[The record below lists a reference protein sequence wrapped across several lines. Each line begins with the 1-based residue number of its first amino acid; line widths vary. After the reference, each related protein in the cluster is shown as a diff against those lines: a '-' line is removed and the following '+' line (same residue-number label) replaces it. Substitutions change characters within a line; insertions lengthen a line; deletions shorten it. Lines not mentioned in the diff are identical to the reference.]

1 MKLPGSGRGLRAL
14 AGLAILFVAAPY
26 VLRVA
31 KQGARADE
39 PRYFAIKGAKVV
51 PVSGP
56 AIEGATV
63 VIAKGL
69 IAAVGKDAAIPPEAW
84 VIEGKDL
91 TVYPGLVDAM
101 SDIGLAVPEASAQA
115 GAGRARAGGPV
126 TPEMLSKGPQDRP
139 ASTPWEDA
147 ADALK
152 ADDKKIETW
161 RSGGFTTALAAPK
174 TGLFPGQGA
183 VIDLAGARPGD
194 LVVKPH
200 ATVQVTLNP
209 AGGFFGFPGS
219 LMGAI
224 SYIEQVYLDE
234 RQDAEA
240 QRIYGGSARGNERP
254 EYDRVLRALEA
265 AQQAGEPVLIP
276 ANTAPQILR
285 GLWLADRI
293 HAQPFLYGVQQG
305 YAPGV
310 PDALAAKKSVALV
323 NAKWPEKE
331 KDADPEAEEPL
342 RTLRFRDRAPGT
354 PAALEKA
361 GVTFAFYDGGLAGP
375 KDMLKNVKK
384 AIDAG
389 LAADAALRAL
399 TLSAAEIYGVSDRLG
414 SIETGKIANLVVTD
428 GDLFNEKTKI
438 KFVFVDGRKFEIRE
452 AEKPKEAPKGDLT
465 GKWSITIS
473 SEQGPMQATAELTM
487 APGGSVTGTVTH
499 PFGSSTVKTGSLSGN
514 TFSITIAVDAGE
526 GANDYTFSGTLEGD
540 TIKGSINGPDFS
552 AEFTGTRPGGG
563 SRERSG
569 ESRSQGDD
577 HE

>member
-1 MKLPGSGRGLRAL
+1 MKRKREGRS
-14 AGLAILFVAAPY
+14 
-26 VLRVA
+26 LRVWLA
-31 KQGARADE
+31 SGLLLGGVLSGLSMLQRSAAADE

-56 AIEGATV
+56 VIEGATV

-69 IAAVGKDAAIPPEAW
+69 IAAVGKDAAIPAEAW

-91 TVYPGLVDAM
+91 TVYPGLVDAL
-101 SDIGLAVPEASAQA
+101 SDIGLAAPEAPAQA
-115 GAGRARAGGPV
+115 GAGRGRPGGP

-152 ADDKKIETW
+152 VDDKKIETW
-161 RSGGFTTALAAPK
+161 RDGGFTTALAAPK

-194 LVVKPH
+194 LVVKPD
-200 ATVQVTLNP
+200 ATVQMTLNAP
-209 AGGFFGFPGS
+209 GGFMGFPGS

-224 SYIEQVYLDE
+224 SYIEQVYLDDQ
-234 RQDAEA
+234 QDVEA
-240 QRIYGGSARGNERP
+240 QRIYGGASRGNERP

-265 AQQAGEPVLIP
+265 AQRAGEPVMIP

-293 HAQPFLYGVQQG
+293 KAQPFLYGVQQG

-310 PDALAAKKSVALV
+310 ADSLAAKKAVALV
-323 NAKWPEKE
+323 NAKWPEKD

-342 RTLRFRDRAPGT
+342 RTLRFRDRASGT

-361 GVTFAFYDGGLAGP
+361 GVRFAFYDGGLAGP
-375 KDMLKNVKK
+375 KDMMKNVKK

-389 LAADAALRAL
+389 LPPDAALRAL
-399 TLSAAEIYGVSDRLG
+399 TLSPAEIYGVADRLG
-414 SIETGKIANLVVTD
+414 SIEAGKIANLVVAD

-438 KFVFVDGRKFEIRE
+438 KFVFVDGRKFEIKE

-465 GKWSITIS
+465 GKWSISIS
-473 SEQGPMQATAELTM
+473 GQQGPMQATAELTM
-487 APGGSVTGTVTH
+487 APGGSVSGTVTH
-499 PFGSSTVKTGSLSGN
+499 PFGTSTISTGYLAGN
-514 TFSITIAVDAGE
+514 SFSITITVDAGD
-526 GANDYTFSGTLEGD
+526 GPNNYTFSGTLEGN
-540 TIKGSINGPDFS
+540 TIKGSISGPDFS

-563 SRERSG
+563 SAARL
-569 ESRSQGDD
+569 QGDD

>member
-1 MKLPGSGRGLRAL
+1 MSLRGKGRGLRAA
-14 AGLAILFVAAPY
+14 AGLAILMAAAPCAF
-26 VLRVA
+26 RVA
-31 KQGARADE
+31 EQGARADE

-69 IAAVGKDAAIPPEAW
+69 IAAVGKDVAIPPEAW

-91 TVYPGLVDAM
+91 TVYPGLVDAI
-101 SDIGLAVPEASAQA
+101 SDIGLAAPEAPAQA
-115 GAGRARAGGPV
+115 GAGRGRGAGGA
-126 TPEMLSKGPQDRP
+126 TPEALSKGPQDRP
-139 ASTPWEDA
+139 ATTPWMDA
-147 ADALK
+147 ANELK

-161 RSGGFTTALAAPK
+161 RAGGFTTTLTAPK

-194 LVVKPH
+194 LVVKPS
-200 ATVQVTLNP
+200 ATVQLTLNP
-209 AGGFFGFPGS
+209 PGGFFGFPGS

-234 RQDAEA
+234 QQDAEA
-240 QRIYGGSARGNERP
+240 QRIYGAVARGHERP

-265 AQQAGEPVLIP
+265 AQKAGEPVLIP
-276 ANTAPQILR
+276 ANTAPQIIR
-285 GLWLADRI
+285 GMWLADRI
-293 HAQPFLYGVQQG
+293 HSKPFLYGVQQG
-305 YAPGV
+305 YAV
-310 PDALAAKKSVALV
+310 ADALAAKKAVALV

-361 GVTFAFYDGGLAGP
+361 GVRFAFYDGGLSGP
-375 KDMLKNVKK
+375 KDMLKSIKK

-389 LAADAALRAL
+389 LAPEAALRAL

-414 SIETGKIANLVVTD
+414 SIEAGKIANLVVTD

-438 KFVFVDGRKFEIRE
+438 KFVFVDGKKFEIKE

-465 GKWSITIS
+465 GKWSIPVS
-473 SEQGPMQATAELTM
+473 GQQGPIQATAELTM
-487 APGGSVTGTVTH
+487 SP
-499 PFGSSTVKTGSLSGN
+499 
-514 TFSITIAVDAGE
+514 D
-526 GANDYTFSGTLEGD
+526 GATC
-540 TIKGSINGPDFS
+540 
-552 AEFTGTRPGGG
+552 
-563 SRERSG
+563 
-569 ESRSQGDD
+569 SQGDD